1 MEKTMDFTELEEL
14 RKQFN
19 ILNDKLEKQTI
30 INETLLKE
38 SMKQKLSYVDRT
50 AKMYRY
56 AGLIVTPL
64 MLALMLL
71 FKAPLLLWIF
81 TATALIV
88 EQFLFQREFRKLD
101 TKSLMSLGHI
111 DAVERVSIFRKNFR
125 RINTLMLIPSI
136 TVFILFVGLVTGYKF
151 DVGTVIY
158 YLVFV
163 LIVSTYE
170 VVRQRK
176 MFKNLDAVLKQI
188 EEFRRE

>member
-1 MEKTMDFTELEEL
+1 MDFTELEEL

-30 INETLLKE
+30 INEKLIKE
-38 SMKQKLSYVDRT
+38 SIKQKLSYVERT
-50 AKMYRY
+50 FRMYRY

-88 EQFLFQREFRKLD
+88 EQFLFQRVFRKFD
-101 TKSLMSLGHI
+101 TKALMSLGHI
-111 DAVERVSIFRKNFR
+111 DAVERVAIFRKNFR
-125 RINTLMLIPSI
+125 KINYVMMIPAI
-136 TVFILFVGLVTGYKF
+136 ALFVFYVGLVTDYKF
-151 DVGTVIY
+151 DIGTVIY
-158 YLVFV
+158 YLICV

-176 MFKNLDAVLKQI
+176 MFKKLDAVLKLI
-188 EEFRRE
+188 EELRRE